1 MPCLG
6 FLRTG
11 LLNGKGQPIMRLSLK
26 LNRRK
31 MRAAGLVQ
39 HLGPRPGGRG
49 QQSPGERAQP
59 PRAASR
65 GSSSHNNIHD
75 APSTDAGFDAIT
87 WALVLSI
94 LGVLYAFI
102 L

>member
-1 MPCLG
+1 
-6 FLRTG
+6 
-11 LLNGKGQPIMRLSLK
+11 MRLSLK

-39 HLGPRPGGRG
+39 HLGHRPGGRG
-49 QQSPGERAQP
+49 QQSPGERVQP

-65 GSSSHNNIHD
+65 GSSHNDRHDNRHNNIHD
-75 APSTDAGFDAIT
+75 APSTDTGFDGIT